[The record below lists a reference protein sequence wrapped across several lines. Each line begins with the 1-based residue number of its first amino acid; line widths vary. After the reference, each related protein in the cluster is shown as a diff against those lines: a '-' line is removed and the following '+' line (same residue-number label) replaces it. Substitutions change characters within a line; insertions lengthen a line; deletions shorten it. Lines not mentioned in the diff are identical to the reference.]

1 VTHRRTASRT
11 NWLEEAVRA
20 IRAGGVVAL
29 PFERLFGLA
38 ADALSPAAVARSAR
52 SKDRPADRSGDR
64 PIAVIVPDME
74 AVFEV
79 ASHFGTLATTLA
91 SKYWPG
97 PLTILVPAADHVP
110 APLVNSGGQIGVR
123 LPGPCPAFD
132 LARACGR
139 VLTATS
145 ANSARGPDA
154 LTHEDIMAMSH
165 VEIDL
170 IVPGSVLGPP
180 GSTVVDATG
189 DEPVVLR
196 RGIID
201 IEEA

>member
-1 VTHRRTASRT
+1 M
-11 NWLEEAVRA
+11 
-20 IRAGGVVAL
+20 
-29 PFERLFGLA
+29 
-38 ADALSPAAVARSAR
+38 ARSAR

-79 ASHFGTLATTLA
+79 ASHFGTLATKLA

-110 APLVNSGGQIGVR
+110 APLVNSKGQIGVR
-123 LPGPCPAFD
+123 LPGPCPAVD
-132 LARACGR
+132 LARACGK

-145 ANSARGPDA
+145 ANRARGPDA
-154 LTHEDIMAMSH
+154 LTHEDILALSH

-170 IVPGSVLGPP
+170 IVPGSVPGPP

>member
-1 VTHRRTASRT
+1 M
-11 NWLEEAVRA
+11 EDAVRI
-20 IRAGGVVAL
+20 IRADGVVAL

-52 SKDRPADRSGDR
+52 SKDRPADRSGER
-64 PIAVIVPDME
+64 PIAVIIPDME

-79 ASHFGTLATTLA
+79 VSHFGSLAMKLA
-91 SKYWPG
+91 DKYWPG

-110 APLVNSGGQIGVR
+110 APLVNSKGQIGVR

-132 LARACGR
+132 LARACGK

-145 ANSARGPDA
+145 ANRAGGPDA
-154 LTHEDIMAMSH
+154 LTHEDVLALPQA
-165 VEIDL
+165 EIDL

-196 RGIID
+196 RGIVD

>member
-1 VTHRRTASRT
+1 MTHPKTAPRTD
-11 NWLEEAVRA
+11 WLEEAVRT
-20 IRAGGVVAL
+20 INAGGVVAL

-52 SKDRPADRSGDR
+52 SKDRLADRSGDR

-74 AVFEV
+74 TVFEV
-79 ASHFGTLATTLA
+79 VSHLGSLAMKLA
-91 SKYWPG
+91 DKYWPG
-97 PLTILVPAADHVP
+97 PLTILAPAADHVP
-110 APLVNSGGQIGVR
+110 PPLVNSKGQIGVR

-132 LARACGR
+132 LARACGKA
-139 VLTATS
+139 LTATS
-145 ANSARGPDA
+145 ANRAGGPDA
-154 LTHEDIMAMSH
+154 LTHEDILALSH

-170 IVPGSVLGPP
+170 IVPGSVPGPP

-189 DEPVVLR
+189 DEPVMLR

-201 IEEA
+201 IEEV